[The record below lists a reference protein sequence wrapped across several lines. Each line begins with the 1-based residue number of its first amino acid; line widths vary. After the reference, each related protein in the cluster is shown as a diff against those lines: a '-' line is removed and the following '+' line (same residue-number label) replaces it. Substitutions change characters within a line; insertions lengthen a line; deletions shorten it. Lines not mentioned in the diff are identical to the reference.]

1 MKVNNVKRPER
12 RFDTPLYATLGIQA
26 YGDDNLYPQKLAWI
40 VGASDSASACMDR
53 YSSFIQGGGFADE
66 ALGKARLNAQG
77 DTADDL
83 LALVADDIARYRG
96 FALHVNYDVM
106 GRVAEVSYVPFE
118 NCRLCGEDGEGVIH
132 HIALHPDWTGHLK
145 RDGKTVRVEK
155 ANIDY
160 LHVFN
165 PDPAEVQRQIAEAG
179 GIEAY
184 KGQVLWVS
192 DRGRQSYPV
201 PRYDCIVPQM
211 STEEG
216 LGNISY
222 RNVRCNFQPFG
233 MLVIKKAQDTTDE
246 GGGRDNVRSIADAL
260 EGLQGDNNVG
270 KIMSMEVEFDEDMPQ
285 FQSMQGNNY
294 DKEYSVTND
303 NCEGKIYAA
312 FGQEIFYRIRKG
324 SLGFS
329 TEIMSQAYEYY
340 STVTER
346 ERRMAERGFAA
357 VLHGM
362 GYADFSVKPLKYIS
376 AYGTPDTA
384 R

>member
-1 MKVNNVKRPER
+1 MKVNSVKKPGR
-12 RFDTPLYATLGIQA
+12 RFDTPLLSTLGIQA
-26 YGDDNLYPQKLAWI
+26 WGDDNLYPQKLAWI

-53 YSSFIQGGGFADE
+53 YASFIQGGGFADG
-66 ALGKARLNAQG
+66 AFGKAKLNGQG

-96 FALHVNYDVM
+96 FALHVNYDIM
-106 GRVAEVSYVPFE
+106 GRVSEVSHVPFE
-118 NCRLCGEDGEGVIH
+118 NCRLCGEDERGMVS

-145 RDGKTVRVEK
+145 RGGKTVRVEK
-155 ANIDY
+155 DNIDY
-160 LHVFN
+160 LPVFN
-165 PDPAEVQRQIAEAG
+165 PAEAQRQIVEAG

-184 KGQVLWVS
+184 RGQVLWVS
-192 DRGRQSYPV
+192 DRGRQAYPV
-201 PRYDCIVPQM
+201 PRYDCVVPQM

-233 MLVIKKAQDTTDE
+233 MFVTKKAQDTTDE
-246 GGGRDNVRSIADAL
+246 GHDRDNASIADAL
-260 EGLQGDNNVG
+260 ENLQGDNNLG
-270 KIMSMEVEFDEDMPQ
+270 KIMSMEVEFDEEIPQ

-312 FGQEIFYRIRKG
+312 FGQEIFYRIRRG

-329 TEIMSQAYEYY
+329 TEIMAQAYEYY
-340 STVTER
+340 STVTDR

-357 VLHGM
+357 VLAGR
-362 GYADFSVKPLKYIS
+362 GIADFSIKPLRYIS
-376 AYGTPDTA
+376 AYGTPDIA